1 MAVEITMPKMG
12 LSMVTGTI
20 VKWLKQEGDAVSKG
34 DIVLEVM
41 TDKLTNTIE
50 APAEGVL
57 LKIVAQEEE
66 ELPIGALLGII
77 GIQGEAVQGSAKA
90 ETVAAPSPET
100 VLTETKSAGSA
111 VSEVSGNRVKASPL
125 ARKLAKEKN
134 VDFTQIVGTGP
145 SGRIVRD
152 DVMQFIAEGGK
163 AKQVELEQKMAA
175 LEADITLAQD
185 SFTLT
190 PYAGMRKAVGD
201 NMSHSWSVA
210 PKVNYH
216 VSTDLSALLALR
228 KTINEEAE
236 VKITITDMLVK
247 IVAVALK
254 MSPHINIAL
263 VDKNI
268 RNYKEVHV
276 GVAVAISQGLVVP
289 VVKNTDI
296 KTISQISRE
305 IKDLSLR
312 ARDNKLSMNEMRGG
326 TFTVTNIGA
335 YQSVDWFTPII
346 NQPEAAILGVGRTV
360 DTPVVENGE
369 IVIRPMMGLSLS
381 FDHRVIDGAPA
392 AEFLGLLLKLI
403 KKPYQALI

>member
-41 TDKLTNTIE
+41 TDKLTNTID
-50 APAEGVL
+50 APADGVL

-77 GIQGEAVQGSAKA
+77 GMQGEAVQANAKA
-90 ETVAAPSPET
+90 GTIATSPPEISI
-100 VLTETKSAGSA
+100 TEARNLGTTN
-111 VSEVSGNRVKASPL
+111 EVTGNRVKASPL
-125 ARKLAKEKN
+125 ARKLAKEN
-134 VDFTQIVGTGP
+134 NIDFTQIVGTGP
-145 SGRIVRD
+145 SGRIIRD
-152 DVMQFIAEGGK
+152 DLIKFIADGG
-163 AKQVELEQKMAA
+163 ASKQVRLEQKIEVPEPDTM
-175 LEADITLAQD
+175 LEQD

-216 VSTDLSALLALR
+216 VSADLSALLALR

-236 VKITITDMLVK
+236 AKITITDMLVK

-254 MSPHINIAL
+254 RSPHINSAL

-268 RNYKEVHV
+268 RTYKDVHI
-276 GVAVAISQGLVVP
+276 GVAVAINQGLVVP
-289 VVKNTDI
+289 VVKNADI
-296 KTISQISRE
+296 KTISQVSRE
-305 IKDLSLR
+305 IKELSLR

-326 TFTVTNIGA
+326 TFTVTNIGT

-369 IVIRPMMGLSLS
+369 IVIRPMIGLSLS
-381 FDHRVIDGAPA
+381 FDHRIIDGAPA

>member
-1 MAVEITMPKMG
+1 
-12 LSMVTGTI
+12 
-20 VKWLKQEGDAVSKG
+20 
-34 DIVLEVM
+34 
-41 TDKLTNTIE
+41 
-50 APAEGVL
+50 
-57 LKIVAQEEE
+57 
-66 ELPIGALLGII
+66 
-77 GIQGEAVQGSAKA
+77 
-90 ETVAAPSPET
+90 
-100 VLTETKSAGSA
+100 
-111 VSEVSGNRVKASPL
+111 VKASPL
-125 ARKLAKEKN
+125 ARKLAKKNN
-134 VDFTQIVGTGP
+134 VDFTQITGTGP

-152 DVMQFIAEGGK
+152 DVLAFIAQGGNSQQASTPK
-163 AKQVELEQKMAA
+163 SIGSPAPIEEQ
-175 LEADITLAQD
+175 EN
-185 SFTLT
+185 FTLT

-201 NMSHSWSVA
+201 NMSLSWSVA

-247 IVAVALK
+247 IVAVALR

-276 GVAVAISQGLVVP
+276 GVAVAINQGLVVP
-289 VVKNTDI
+289 VVKNADI

-312 ARDNKLSMNEMRGG
+312 ARDNQLGMQEMRGG

-369 IVIRPMMGLSLS
+369 IVIKPMIGLSLS

>member
-20 VKWLKQEGDAVSKG
+20 VKWLKNEGDAVTKG
-34 DIVLEVM
+34 DIILEVM
-41 TDKLTNTIE
+41 TDKLTNTID
-50 APAEGVL
+50 APADGVL
-57 LKIVAQEEE
+57 LRIVAQEEE
-66 ELPIGALLGII
+66 ELPIGALLGVI
-77 GIQGEAVQGSAKA
+77 GMEGEVVQGAK
-90 ETVAAPSPET
+90 TTSKAAPAAEPMIS
-100 VLTETKSAGSA
+100 ETKQADSS
-111 VSEVSGNRVKASPL
+111 SHEVTGNRVKASPL
-125 ARKLAKEKN
+125 ARKLAKENN
-134 VDFTQIVGTGP
+134 VDFTQITGTGP

-152 DVMQFIAEGGK
+152 DVLACIAQGGNSQQASTQK
-163 AKQVELEQKMAA
+163 SIGSPAPIEEQ
-175 LEADITLAQD
+175 DN
-185 SFTLT
+185 FTLT

-201 NMSHSWSVA
+201 NMSLSWSVA

-228 KTINEEAE
+228 KTINEEAQ

-247 IVAVALK
+247 IVAVALR

-289 VVKNTDI
+289 VVKHADI

-312 ARDNKLSMNEMRGG
+312 ARDNQLGMQEMRGG

-369 IVIRPMMGLSLS
+369 IVIKPMIGLSLS

-392 AEFLGLLLKLI
+392 AAFLGLLLKLI

>member
-41 TDKLTNTIE
+41 TDKLTNTID

-57 LKIVAQEEE
+57 LKIVALEEE
-66 ELPIGALLGII
+66 ELPVGALLGII
-77 GIQGEAVQGSAKA
+77 GVQGEAVQVSTKA
-90 ETVAAPSPET
+90 ATGAAPAAE
-100 VLTETKSAGSA
+100 VVITETKNVGTT
-111 VSEVSGNRVKASPL
+111 SEVTGNRVKASPL
-125 ARKLAKEKN
+125 ARKLAKEN
-134 VDFTQIVGTGP
+134 NIDFTQIVGTGP

-152 DVMQFIAEGGK
+152 DVIKFIAEGGNS
-163 AKQVELEQKMAA
+163 KQVELEQKIEVPE
-175 LEADITLAQD
+175 LEQD

-216 VSTDLSALLALR
+216 VSTDLSSLLALR
-228 KTINEEAE
+228 KTINEEAQ

-289 VVKNTDI
+289 VVKNADI

-335 YQSVDWFTPII
+335 YQSVDWFTPIL
-346 NQPEAAILGVGRTV
+346 NQPEAGILGVGRTV

-369 IVIRPMMGLSLS
+369 IVIKPMIGLSLS

-392 AEFLGLLLKLI
+392 AEFLALLLKLI